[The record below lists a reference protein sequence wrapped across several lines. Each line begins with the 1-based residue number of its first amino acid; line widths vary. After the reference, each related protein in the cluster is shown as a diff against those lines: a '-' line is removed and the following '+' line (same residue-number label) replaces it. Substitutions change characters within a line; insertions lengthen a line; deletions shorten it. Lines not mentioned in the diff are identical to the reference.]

1 MHPQQLAYVVA
12 VAEHRHFTRAA
23 EELSVS
29 QPSLS
34 AAIRTLEAELGAP
47 LFHRVRGD
55 VSLTPAGEAL
65 LPIAKRVLADLDA
78 ARQEVAALVQLRSGQ
93 VRVGA
98 TPSLCTGLLP
108 EVLGQFRRRYPGIAL
123 SLREGGSRDLVR
135 WLDAGDLDLAL
146 VILPL
151 APRDRGLEAQ
161 PVLRED
167 LVLAMADSLR
177 RQLAPAAALGPVGQ
191 PVPIER
197 LRGLPLLAFR
207 RGYDLRAAL
216 EDACA
221 RAGFEPTLVVEGG
234 EMDALVRLA
243 EAGVGACLLPIT
255 VARRSR
261 LVTYPVADEQM
272 SRTIGVAR
280 RRGVSPF
287 AAVRAL
293 RRVLDEYLHATPM
306 PDGIELVVESGSP
319 AHQGG
324 A

>member
-1 MHPQQLAYVVA
+1 LACLVA

-23 EELSVS
+23 EELDIA

-34 AAIRTLEAELGAP
+34 ASIRALEAELGAP

-78 ARQEVAALVQLRSGQ
+78 ARQEVGSLVQLRSGQ
-93 VRVGA
+93 VRLGA

-108 EVLGQFRRRYPGIAL
+108 EVLSQFRRSYPGIQL

-135 WLDAGDLDLAL
+135 ALEAGDLDLAL

-151 APRDRGLEAQ
+151 TPRDRGLQAR

-167 LVLAMADSLR
+167 LVLAMSASMR
-177 RQLAPAAALGPVGQ
+177 AELAGPAAWPAGRAVAMSALEG
-191 PVPIER
+191 I
-197 LRGLPLLAFR
+197 PLLTFR
-207 RGYDLRAAL
+207 RGYDLRVAL

-221 RAGFEPTLVVEGG
+221 AAGFEPTLVVEGG
-234 EMDALVRLA
+234 EMDALVSLA

-255 VARRSR
+255 VARRSS
-261 LVTYPVADEQM
+261 LLTYPLSARNM
-272 SRTIGVAR
+272 SRTIGVAQR
-280 RRGVSPF
+280 QGVAPF

-293 RRVLDEYLHATPM
+293 RQVLDEHLHQMTL
-306 PDGIELVVESGSP
+306 PDGVAVIGTASAPG
-319 AHQGG
+319 
-324 A
+324 